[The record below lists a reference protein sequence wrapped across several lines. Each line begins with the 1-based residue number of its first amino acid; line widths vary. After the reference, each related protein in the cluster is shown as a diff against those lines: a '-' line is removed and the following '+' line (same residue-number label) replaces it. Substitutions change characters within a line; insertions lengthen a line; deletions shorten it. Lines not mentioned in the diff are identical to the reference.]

1 MQKIKDRKI
10 VSADRKTKEMEYKGY
25 GGEENNNDKRL
36 KEQRREAMRRGGER
50 KIEKKG
56 TIIKVTTVIVPEAPY
71 SCVWQRGCPR
81 C

>member
-36 KEQRREAMRRGGER
+36 KE
-50 KIEKKG
+50 
-56 TIIKVTTVIVPEAPY
+56 
-71 SCVWQRGCPR
+71 
-81 C
+81 